1 MPRAGANPV
10 ELVEGLE
17 QAVTETIAALKRSAK
32 SLDGANGLRA
42 IASIAANDKALG
54 DMVAEAFERAGNHG
68 IVAVEFGNTVET
80 TLEVVEGM
88 AFERGYLSHHM
99 VTDVERMQAVLDNP
113 YILMTDHKIASYE
126 ELAGL
131 FGLIE
136 KSGRPL
142 LIIAEEIAPAVVM
155 QLLARREK
163 THVPVAAIHPPE
175 YGHWRKAM
183 LEDIAITTGGRVIS
197 RDLGGRIEKVELAD
211 LGSARQVRISSSKT
225 LITAGEG
232 KPKIIAARREQVLR
246 QYDAAPE
253 NIERDKFQERIAKLS
268 GGTAIIM
275 AGGATPVEQKRR
287 TQLIEDSIN
296 ATRAAI
302 EEGIVPGG
310 GVALLKI
317 APQLDTLI
325 KTLDG
330 SRRAGRRTPAAGAEP
345 PPVLHRGELRPRR
358 REGSREGL
366 GRQQRPRARRPD
378 RRPGRHDDGRHRRPR
393 EGQLQRGAQRRLRGG
408 PDPDHPDADR
418 QEARPLRPDVRA
430 GAGRRGRT
438 ALTAAHGS
446 TFGTVSSA
454 VGACNA
460 KEVTMTSGRS
470 AWKTSLSR
478 PSRPPRRS
486 TRWPIAATAAFRRRG
501 PITNSPTSCGW
512 PASTTRRGASPGR
525 CCSTTIGSPRS
536 WKDRKLPCEPSSIAS
551 PRTSAT
557 TGSSFSIRGPWRSAS
572 SSAGPWPMWVSMAT
586 RTSR

>member
-1 MPRAGANPV
+1 MPNIMLHDDEARQALGRGVAKLARAVRGTLGPRGMNAIIDRPIGTPIVSRDGVSIASEIELENPFENMGAQVLREVSKQTNEVAGDGTTTATVLADVLVQGGLKCLAAGANPV

-32 SLDGANGLRA
+32 SLDGAEGLRA

-99 VTDVERMQAVLDNP
+99 VTDIERMQAVLDNP
-113 YILMTDHKIASYE
+113 FILMTDHKITSGE
-126 ELAGL
+126 ELVGL

-163 THVPVAAIHPPE
+163 THVAVAAIHPPE

-232 KPKIIAARREQVLR
+232 KPKTIAARREQVLR

-330 SRRAGRRTPAAGAEP
+330 SRRQGAE
-345 PPVLHRGELRPRR
+345 L
-358 REGSREGL
+358 
-366 GRQQRPRARRPD
+366 
-378 RRPGRHDDGRHRRPR
+378 
-393 EGQLQRGAQRRLRGG
+393 LQRA
-408 PDPDHPDADR
+408 
-418 QEARPLRPDVRA
+418 
-430 GAGRRGRT
+430 
-438 ALTAAHGS
+438 
-446 TFGTVSSA
+446 
-454 VGACNA
+454 
-460 KEVTMTSGRS
+460 
-470 AWKTSLSR
+470 LSR
-478 PSRPPRRS
+478 PLFY
-486 TRWPIAATAAFRRRG
+486 IAANCGLDGEKEVAKVSSGSNGHGLDARTGGLVDMMTAGIVDPVKVSYSAVRNAASVAGLILTTQTLIAKKPDLFD
-501 PITNSPTSCGW
+501 PTSG
-512 PASTTRRGASPGR
+512 PALGGGAE
-525 CCSTTIGSPRS
+525 
-536 WKDRKLPCEPSSIAS
+536 LL
-551 PRTSAT
+551 
-557 TGSSFSIRGPWRSAS
+557 
-572 SSAGPWPMWVSMAT
+572 
-586 RTSR
+586 